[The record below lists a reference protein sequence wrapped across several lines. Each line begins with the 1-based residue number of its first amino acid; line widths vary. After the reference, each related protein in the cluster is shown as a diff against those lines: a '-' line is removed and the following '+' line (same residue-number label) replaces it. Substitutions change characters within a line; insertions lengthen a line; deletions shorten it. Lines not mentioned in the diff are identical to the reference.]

1 MRILLVNPNYRTVY
15 KYVEK
20 EATMIQP
27 PLGLAY
33 IAAVLRENSF
43 DTRILD
49 LAALDLDLEG
59 AKNEISNIKPNIIGI
74 TATTNTIGEAYKIA
88 EAVKSKNNVV
98 VVGGPHTSILPEKTL
113 KECKFIDIVVM
124 GEGEYTMLEIASG
137 NSLKNIG
144 GIAYRVKENIFVN
157 KKRAPILDLDKLPFP
172 AWDLLP
178 IDKYWSPGVRKYP
191 FATIVTSR
199 GCPYGCNFC
208 VNYTVHG
215 KKFRARSPENVV
227 AEIDMLVKTYAIR
240 ELNIL
245 DDNFTLDPERVEA
258 ICNELIG
265 RNYDLIWKTGNGIRA
280 DRVDRGLLE
289 RMKNAGCYLV
299 AFGIESGDAKIL
311 KIINKGETLEQIENA
326 IRWSKDVGLVTE
338 GFFMLGNEGENE
350 DTIRATIDF
359 AKRLD
364 LDIAQFQVYIPLPGS
379 SYYEKIKNEGEIF
392 AKSWADFNAF
402 GKPVFRHGELTPEL
416 MERMQKIAYREYYF
430 RPRMILKKLREIR
443 SLKQLRAYLKAG
455 LAVLKFT

>member
-1 MRILLVNPNYRTVY
+1 MKVLLINPNYRNVY

-20 EATMIQP
+20 ESTMIQP

-33 IAAVLRENSF
+33 IAAVLRENGF
-43 DTRILD
+43 EVKILD
-49 LAALDLDLEG
+49 LAALDLSLEE
-59 AKNEISNIKPNIIGI
+59 AKSEIEKVNANIVGI
-74 TATTNTIGEAYKIA
+74 TAATNTIEEAYKIA
-88 EAVKSKNNVV
+88 EATKNKNNVV
-98 VVGGPHTSILPEKTL
+98 IVGGPHTSILPESTL
-113 KECKFIDIVVM
+113 KECKFIDIAII
-124 GEGEYTMLEIASG
+124 GEGEYVMLEIASG
-137 NSLKNIG
+137 RSLKKID
-144 GIAYRVKENIFVN
+144 GIAYRIQENIFIN
-157 KKRAPILDLDKLPFP
+157 KRRAPISELDKLPFP

-178 IDKYWSPGVRKYP
+178 INKYWSPGIRRYP

-208 VNYTVHG
+208 VNYMVHG
-215 KKFRARSPENVV
+215 KKFRARSPENVLT
-227 AEIDMLVKTYAIR
+227 EIDMFVKTYGIK

-245 DDNFTLDPERVEA
+245 DDNFTLDPKRVEA
-258 ICNELIG
+258 ICNGLIE
-265 RNYDLIWKTGNGIRA
+265 RNYNLIWKTGNGIRA
-280 DRVDRGLLE
+280 DRVDRALLE

-299 AFGIESGDAKIL
+299 AFGIESGDTKIL

-326 IRWSKDVGLVTE
+326 VRWSKDVGLVTE
-338 GFFMLGNEGENE
+338 GFFMIGNEGENE
-350 DTIRATIDF
+350 NTIRTTIDF

-392 AKSWADFNAF
+392 AKSWVDFNAF

-430 RPRMILKKLREIR
+430 RPKMILKKLGEIR
-443 SLKQLRAYLKAG
+443 SLKQFRAYFKAG